1 MRVLFLLV
9 PALACFCQPET
20 PGIDRPKI
28 GVVLEG
34 GGALGLAHIGVLQW
48 FEEHR
53 IPIDYLAGTSM
64 GGLVGG
70 MYATGMPA
78 AELQDLVSTIDWSEA
93 LDGKIPYPALSFR
106 RKEDKRSFQNSL
118 EFGLR
123 HGFTG
128 PGGLSSG
135 QRITYLFDRVALPYS
150 DLKSFDDLPIPFRC
164 VATDLNSGREHIF
177 ENGPLGE
184 ALRATMSLPAIFTPV
199 TNEKSTWV
207 DGGLLNNLPV
217 DVVKKMGADI
227 IVVVHLVPSPF
238 LPESSRSLR
247 SVTQRSISVTIE
259 ANQLHSLETADLVVS
274 VDLAGYT
281 GTSYSASAQI
291 IAKGSEGVEK
301 KSQMLSKLALDEAAW
316 QQLLQFRESRRMRSS
331 PTPTFVQIS
340 GAEPRL
346 SRGIEKELAN
356 HAGKPLDLDRLE
368 KDLDV
373 ISGIGRFTRFSYGMT
388 EFQGR
393 PGLEIRAE
401 EKDYAPPLVN
411 LGFLIDGS
419 DLANVRW
426 TTNARITAL
435 DVGGFRSEW
444 RTDLSVG
451 STWGLATEYYRPVSA
466 TSKWFVAPRLFATNI
481 PFDLYDHSAQI
492 AQYRLGRY
500 GGGADLGFAID
511 RFSEIRMG
519 YEAGYFSSSLSIGS
533 PVLPAPNGRTGVSSI
548 NYRLDRLDSP
558 LVPRTG
564 QAAQFRAAWID
575 AAPGAGTGF
584 PLSDAYFGVI
594 RPVSKRGSVY
604 LQTFGGT
611 TFGHNETGLPQFF
624 LGGPSQLSAYGT
636 NELRT
641 DQYWLARVGY
651 VYELFSLPPIIGHK
665 TYFTSAY
672 EFGKAYGAPGASRLP
687 NDGSLGLVME
697 TLAGPLFVGGSVGDT
712 GHRRVY
718 FSLGRFF

>member
-1 MRVLFLLV
+1 MRGLYLLV
-9 PALACFCQPET
+9 PALGCFGQART
-20 PGIDRPKI
+20 PSIDRPKI

-70 MYATGMPA
+70 MYATGMRA
-78 AELQDLVSTIDWSEA
+78 AELQDVVSTIDWSEA
-93 LDGKIPYPALSFR
+93 LDAKTPYPALSFR
-106 RKEDKRSFQNSL
+106 RKEDQRSFQNNL

-123 HGFTG
+123 HGFSG

-150 DLKSFDDLPIPFRC
+150 ALKSFDDLPIPFRC
-164 VATDLNSGREHIF
+164 VAADLNSGKQHIF

-217 DVVKKMGADI
+217 DVVKQMGADI
-227 IVVVHLVPSPF
+227 VIVVHLVPSPF
-238 LPESSRSLR
+238 LPERRSLQA
-247 SVTQRSISVTIE
+247 VAQRSISVTIE
-259 ANQLHSLETADLVVS
+259 ANELRSLEAADLVVS

-281 GTSYSASAQI
+281 GSNYGASAQI
-291 IAKGSEGVEK
+291 IARGSEAAEK
-301 KSQMLSKLALDEAAW
+301 RSQMLSKLALEEPAW
-316 QQLLQFRESRRMRSS
+316 QQHLELRESHRIRSS
-331 PTPTFVQIS
+331 PTPAFVQVS
-340 GAEPRL
+340 GADPRL
-346 SRGIEKELAN
+346 SRGIEEELATYV
-356 HAGKPLDLDRLE
+356 GKPLDLDRLE
-368 KDLDV
+368 KDIDV

-388 EFQGR
+388 EAQGR

-401 EKDYAPPLVN
+401 EKEYAPPLVN
-411 LGFLIDGS
+411 IGFLIDGS

-444 RTDLSVG
+444 RTDISAG
-451 STWGLATEYYRPVSA
+451 STWGLSTEYYRPVSA
-466 TSKWFVAPRLFATNI
+466 TSRWFVAPRLFATNN
-481 PFDLYDHSAQI
+481 PFDLYHRSTQI

-500 GGGADLGFAID
+500 GGGADVGFAID
-511 RFSEIRMG
+511 RFSEIRLG
-519 YEAGYFSSSLSIGS
+519 YEAGYFTSSLRVGS
-533 PVLPAPNGRTGVSSI
+533 PVLPTPNGRTGVSSI
-548 NYRLDRLDSP
+548 SYRLDKLDSP

-564 QAAQFRAAWID
+564 QSARFRVAWID
-575 AAPGAGTGF
+575 AVPGSGKGF
-584 PLSDAYFGVI
+584 PLSEAYIGVI
-594 RPVSKRGSVY
+594 RPVSKRSSVY

-611 TFGHNETGLPQFF
+611 TFGHDDTGLPQFF

-641 DQYWLARVGY
+641 NQYWLARVGY
-651 VYELFSLPPIIGHK
+651 IYELFSLPPIVGHK
-665 TYFTSAY
+665 GYFTSVY
-672 EFGKAYGAPGASRLP
+672 ELGKAYGAPGASQLP

-697 TLAGPLFVGGSVGDT
+697 TLVGPLFVGGSVGDS